1 MFNYEDLDKKIENF
15 ILSLQSSEYE
25 FKPVING
32 VTKTGKSLTLGHLCY
47 ALKILYTVDSQ
58 LLKNKRYIQNIDKRF
73 QSYNSF
79 YPDLPKNSYVD
90 DQYYKLYKNNFKKI
104 WVKNCIKFLLN
115 KIKFV
120 EINPNYKFRE
130 YIRAETKQAIATQIQ
145 INKEFRSSYVS
156 FPKTEEEIKEFLDNL
171 DWSFPW
177 NAGAQLSGICL
188 FINTLEES
196 KDLTYFIDR
205 YMHEK
210 LLSDGTYGNKNI
222 KNTSESINGSMK
234 VISGFDWLGINIHSP
249 ESLID
254 TCLQHE
260 PMSEGCD
267 LVDVIYVL
275 YMCNKQT
282 NYREDDIKNYF
293 EGLLPEVEEH
303 FYPEIGG
310 FSYYK
315 HKSQTH
321 YYGLNISDGLD
332 EPDLHGTTL
341 LVWSLSMMFEI
352 LGEGYP
358 NWNVIK
364 P

>member
-1 MFNYEDLDKKIENF
+1 M
-15 ILSLQSSEYE
+15 
-25 FKPVING
+25 
-32 VTKTGKSLTLGHLCY
+32 
-47 ALKILYTVDSQ
+47 
-58 LLKNKRYIQNIDKRF
+58 R
-73 QSYNSF
+73 
-79 YPDLPKNSYVD
+79 
-90 DQYYKLYKNNFKKI
+90 
-104 WVKNCIKFLLN
+104 
-115 KIKFV
+115 
-120 EINPNYKFRE
+120 
-130 YIRAETKQAIATQIQ
+130 
-145 INKEFRSSYVS
+145 
-156 FPKTEEEIKEFLDNL
+156 
-171 DWSFPW
+171 
-177 NAGAQLSGICL
+177 GAQLSGICL

-205 YMHEK
+205 YMHKK
-210 LLSDGTYGNKNI
+210 LLPDGTYGNKNI

-293 EGLLPEVEEH
+293 ESLIPEVEEH

-341 LVWSLSMMFEI
+341 LVWGLSMMFEI